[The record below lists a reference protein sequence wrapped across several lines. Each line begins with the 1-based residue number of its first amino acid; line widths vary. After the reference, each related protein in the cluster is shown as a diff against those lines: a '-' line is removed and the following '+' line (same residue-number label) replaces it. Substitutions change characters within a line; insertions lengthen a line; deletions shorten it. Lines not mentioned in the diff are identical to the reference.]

1 MSKKHKTKLGVAYSK
16 KTQFPDWYTDTIIKS
31 EMISYYDV
39 SGCYILRPWAFEMW
53 EEIRNFFDGEIK
65 KLGVR
70 NSYFPVFVKKCHLE
84 KEKDHVEG
92 FAAEV
97 AWVTKSGSSDLAEP
111 IAIRPTSETIMYPAF
126 ANWIQSHRDLPL
138 KLNQWTNVV
147 RWEFKYPTPFLRT
160 REFLWQEGHTAYASA
175 EEADVEV
182 FDILDLYAR
191 VYEELLAVPVIKGRK
206 SEGEKF
212 AGGRYTTTV
221 EAFIPGASRAIQGA
235 TSHSLGQNFAR
246 MFKICY
252 EADTPRDAQK
262 KQKKDKKKK
271 KSLEQMTAD
280 EIESSGKRFVWQ
292 NSWGITTRTIG
303 VMVMVHGDEKGLVLP
318 PRIAPVQVVMVPLF
332 KAKTSDED
340 VAAIAAKIEEH
351 AAALRAKGLRVK
363 VDLRKDKTSAWK
375 FNYWELKGVP
385 LRLQM
390 GPRDLENGTVEIAR
404 RDTGAKQNLAW
415 EQVADAVPATL
426 ETIQGDMLAKA
437 RAERDANIAVATDM
451 ESFKRELKDTEEL
464 VKEATRACAT
474 DADAEVARAKAAK
487 AKAEGKEIDADEEA
501 AKGLTG
507 SAKTLCLP
515 FSQPPMPKGTKCF
528 TGNGKEATAWCLWGR
543 SY

>member
-1 MSKKHKTKLGVAYSK
+1 MGKEKTKLSVAYK
-16 KTQFPDWYTDTIIKS
+16 KKDNFSDWYTDVIIKS
-31 EMISYYDV
+31 EMISYYDI
-39 SGCYILRPWAFEMW
+39 SGCYILRPWSFEMW
-53 EEIRNFFDGEIK
+53 EQIRNFFDGEIK

-84 KEKDHVEG
+84 AEKDHVEG

-97 AWVTKSGSSDLAEP
+97 AWVTKSGASDLAEP

-126 ANWIQSHRDLPL
+126 KNWIQSHRDLPL

-160 REFLWQEGHTAYASA
+160 REFLWQEGHTAYATP

-235 TSHSLGQNFAR
+235 TSHSLGQNFAK
-246 MFKICY
+246 MFDITYAKG
-252 EADTPRDAQK
+252 DAEKGKKEEKNQK
-262 KQKKDKKKK
+262 HY
-271 KSLEQMTAD
+271 
-280 EIESSGKRFVWQ
+280 VWQ

-303 VMVMVHGDEKGLVLP
+303 VMVMVHGDDKGLVLP
-318 PRIAPVQVVMVPLF
+318 PRVAPLQVVVVPLYRS
-332 KAKTSDED
+332 KTSKEEL
-340 VAAIAAKIEEH
+340 AKIQ
-351 AAALRAKGLRVK
+351 AQVADINAKLQSNNVRSK
-363 VDLRKDKTSAWK
+363 ADQRDSKTSAWK
-375 FNYWELKGVP
+375 FNYWETKGVP
-385 LRLQM
+385 LRIQL
-390 GPRDLENGTVEIAR
+390 GSRDLANGTVEFAR
-404 RDTGAKQNLAW
+404 RDTGKKFS
-415 EQVADAVPATL
+415 VPVENVVQSVQETL
-426 ETIQGDMLAKA
+426 VTIQADMLAKA
-437 RAERDANIAVATDM
+437 RKERDANISVVTDM
-451 ESFKRELKDTEEL
+451 KSFKKELNKGKMILAPWCEMKDTEEL
-464 VKEATRACAT
+464 VKEQTRGCAT
-474 DADAEVARAKAAK
+474 EEDAK
-487 AKAEGKEIDADEEA
+487 AKALKIAKAKEEGKELDEEEEA

-528 TGNGKEATAWCLWGR
+528 TGNGKDATSWCLWGR

>member
-1 MSKKHKTKLGVAYSK
+1 MSKSKHKTQLGVAYK
-16 KTQFPDWYTDTIIKS
+16 KQSQFPDWYTDVIVKS

-39 SGCYILRPWAFEMW
+39 SGCYILRPWSFEIW
-53 EEIRNFFDGEIK
+53 EQIVDFFDGEIK
-65 KLGVR
+65 QLGVR
-70 NSYFPVFVKKCHLE
+70 NAYFPMFVKKCHLE

-97 AWVTKSGSSDLAEP
+97 AWVTKSGSSDLNEP

-126 ANWIQSHRDLPL
+126 ADWIQSYRDLPL

-160 REFLWQEGHTAYASA
+160 REFLWQEGHTAYATA
-175 EEADVEV
+175 KEADVEV

-221 EAFIPGASRAIQGA
+221 EAFIPSASRAIQGA
-235 TSHSLGQNFAR
+235 TSHSLGQNFAK
-246 MFKICY
+246 MFNISF
-252 EADTPRDAQK
+252 EGENASMSNQK
-262 KQKKDKKKK
+262 KKG
-271 KSLEQMTAD
+271 T
-280 EIESSGKRFVWQ
+280 KRQFVWQ
-292 NSWGITTRTIG
+292 NSWGLTTRTIG
-303 VMVMVHGDEKGLVLP
+303 VMIMVHGDDKGLVLP
-318 PRIAPVQVVMVPLF
+318 PRIAPIQVVLIPLF
-332 KAKTSDED
+332 KSKTKPE
-340 VAAIAAKIEEH
+340 VKAAILSLVENKSKE
-351 AAALRAKGLRVK
+351 LRAAGVRVK
-363 VDLRKDKTSAWK
+363 VDDRSDKTSAWK

-385 LRLQM
+385 LRVQI
-390 GPRDLENGTVEIAR
+390 GQRDLENGTVELAR
-404 RDTGAKQNLAW
+404 RDTHSKSSIAAID
-415 EQVADAVPATL
+415 VTDTVPKLLTQ
-426 ETIQGDMLAKA
+426 IQADMLNKA
-437 RAERDANIAVATDM
+437 RKDRDANIGVAMDM
-451 ESFKRELKDTEEL
+451 ETFKRELNKGKMILTPWCEMKDTEEW
-464 VKEATRACAT
+464 VKEQTRACST
-474 DADAEVARAKAAK
+474 AEDKANRK
-487 AKAEGKEIDADEEA
+487 AKEEKIKKDGEVIDLAEEA

-528 TGNGKEATAWCLWGR
+528 TGNGKDATSWCLWGR